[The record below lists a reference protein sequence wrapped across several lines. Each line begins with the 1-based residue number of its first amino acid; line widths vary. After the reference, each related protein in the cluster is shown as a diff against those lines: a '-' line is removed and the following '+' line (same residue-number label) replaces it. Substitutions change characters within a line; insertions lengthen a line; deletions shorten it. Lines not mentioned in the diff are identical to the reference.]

1 MFTVDVHTT
10 CHILRSSF
18 TGTYAGKNPNFN
30 QTLKFTVGHQ
40 PYILEL
46 EVWDD
51 DPGKDDFMAK
61 GM

>member
-1 MFTVDVHTT
+1 MWAP
-10 CHILRSSF
+10 
-18 TGTYAGKNPNFN
+18 AGKNPNFN

-40 PYILEL
+40 PYVLEF